1 MQDDDLKTIKNA
13 KSAIERITA
22 INREFLT
29 NAIKYPTCSRIESSL
44 QIIGDDLAVDCFG
57 HLATARPR
65 RVCTSTNRY
74 FMEYVFTVPS
84 GSQMIEVT
92 RFYLSEDGQ
101 IQDDPTTQGAICGH
115 DNFRI
120 ATPLCARVLLGFLD
134 SPLLAP
140 AQAQRCDL
148 NVDATGP
155 VAVSG

>member
-22 INREFLT
+22 SNREFLT
-29 NAIKYPTCSRIESSL
+29 NANKYPTCSSIPSSL
-44 QIIGDDLAVDCFG
+44 QIFGDGLAVDCFE

-65 RVCTSTNRY
+65 RVRMSTGSY

-134 SPLLAP
+134 SPLMAP
-140 AQAQRCDL
+140 ARAQRCDL
-148 NVDATGP
+148 DIHANGP